1 MYLFYPETINFKCQV
16 LLSYAKLIVS
26 FGQKQKENSSIMI
39 ALGFEHDW
47 SIVNILVP
55 PDSSNARGSHSPNQS
70 GGDLFVSDQLS
81 SLKDQH

>member
-1 MYLFYPETINFKCQV
+1 MTKCQV

-55 PDSSNARGSHSPNQS
+55 PDS
-70 GGDLFVSDQLS
+70 
-81 SLKDQH
+81 